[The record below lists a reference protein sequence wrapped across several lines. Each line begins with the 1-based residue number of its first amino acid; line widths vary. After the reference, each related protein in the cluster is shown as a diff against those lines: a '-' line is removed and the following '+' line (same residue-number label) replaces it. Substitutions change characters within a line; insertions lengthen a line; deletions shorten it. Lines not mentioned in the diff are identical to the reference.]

1 MGTQRDV
8 DLLHGIVIPDDRIT
22 ADGMAARPLT
32 GAGATATQSD
42 FSQQSARPG
51 IPASDDGSAMTLEA
65 TGEQTDKGHLE
76 ILTHRAGSP
85 RPDDAGFVWRD
96 IDAGDAATKY
106 KGCDGYQSA
115 TAFEPVV
122 FSTTTALQHHP
133 AVCRLHSGKVL
144 LTGHSISANDDLKVY
159 EYDPTTSAWAPTG
172 SPGHDPVGSNGHACI
187 VQTNRKEN
195 NATTE
200 RVLLFAITGD
210 FEQVDAYASDD
221 DGASWFEYGRRVLD
235 TVIRDSSGA
244 VPSTFERIT
253 AAMDGDDVL
262 MLIAFTDAGTGKPD
276 VWHFASATRGGSF
289 EKVESTYHATVS
301 HLSALPN
308 AIALPGGGFAIA
320 GLWETGIVDD
330 EWGFRRLGSAFNLI
344 GEYTAALDAN
354 ASVPVWDE
362 PMECAAWFDED
373 GIGYA
378 IVMHGRTTVPDPYR
392 YRMFRSVDSGE
403 TWYEFTSY
411 VFNFKQTNEYLSQMV
426 ATSTGGRALLLSRF
440 VATTGSYAGN
450 SIVCTYLGGFSD
462 MTLPDSNADTDQNY
476 SPLNRLTWGDT
487 VDDTGTAMCMIPF
500 QVPTLQGWSTLGT
513 ATQSI
518 GANAEV
524 QVSSTAITFRTYFIA
539 SEDND
544 AATMLHFAVRLVD
557 GDGDKA
563 TDDIAIK
570 IQLGDSGTYE
580 HKAEIRLESDGF
592 NVYDGSNPVLANVT
606 GSPIS
611 IDLTDTVYF
620 RVAMT
625 NHRLSAYGHIQ
636 VWTSTPTH
644 ATTWTLSVDE
654 DLGDNGATA
663 NDNRVEWGHFNAVSN
678 VSLWRMFGFSHLPNE
693 WGARD
698 DDGFGYTWT
707 NPDSLHPRALSS
719 LPQLVFDGVKLAAT
733 SGPTRIGETWQIAA
747 DSQYPAAAVDPRVAS
762 SPSRG
767 WRSADD
773 SAQQILCWD
782 IEPDYTDSGTWEG
795 DAIACFVFGA
805 NWESGFLE
813 AYNSSAGWVT
823 LGQLV
828 ASDGFTTLEFT
839 RRGRILYPDA
849 SQTIDGKRY
858 FFREEHAGDTFDLGA
873 AGDGGTRYHKIAHN
887 AEGAWRGSGVTTKT
901 PRVVLERDNLV
912 STDPASGTGE
922 LWRRD
927 FGLIVSGVEALA
939 SYDHIRLRI
948 PAQDTADGDLRIGT
962 LVIGTVA
969 VLARPYDW
977 GWEYIHVQ
985 PISITNRPDD
995 SIAARTTGK
1004 MRREIRFGWATT
1016 GIDVKQVNESIPDP
1030 DYVAIGSTDTPAGVE
1045 HDTSR
1050 QVEGIVRRSEQ
1061 AACPVLLL
1069 TAIDHLNTGTT
1080 QKESRSRAMLLGRIT
1095 TDPMTTAV
1103 LGDEGVDELER
1114 MQSITMVEEV

>member
-76 ILTHRAGSP
+76 ILTQRAG
-85 RPDDAGFVWRD
+85 DAGIGGAGFVWRD
-96 IDAGDAATKY
+96 IDAADAATEY
-106 KGCDGYQSA
+106 KGQDGYQVVTGWDPFA
-115 TAFEPVV
+115 WENGAVEP
-122 FSTTTALQHHP
+122 AHLN
-133 AVCRLHSGKVL
+133 VCRLRSGKL
-144 LTGHSISANDDLKVY
+144 LAAGIMD
-159 EYDPTTSAWAPTG
+159 TG
-172 SPGHDPVGSNGHACI
+172 SNVDVYSYTPWTSTWEAVASPGVSDFTNIQCAITQLDRKYDGSS
-187 VQTNRKEN
+187 
-195 NATTE
+195 TE
-200 RVLLFAITGD
+200 RVLLFILTSD
-210 FEQVDAYASDD
+210 LRQVDVYASDD
-221 DGASWFEYGRRVLD
+221 DGASWSNYARRVLD
-235 TVIRDSSGA
+235 DQLLDSAGAAATPDRMEVAYSDSEMMLVFSYFDSGYA
-244 VPSTFERIT
+244 VRVASQWASANLGSTFAKIDIWKQSDVYWHGT
-253 AAMDGDDVL
+253 VAA
-262 MLIAFTDAGTGKPD
+262 
-276 VWHFASATRGGSF
+276 R
-289 EKVESTYHATVS
+289 
-301 HLSALPN
+301 
-308 AIALPGGGFAIA
+308 PGGGFVCS
-320 GLWETGIVDD
+320 TMMVDV
-330 EWGFRRLGSAFNLI
+330 GPATYNYQTMTVGSAFDLASSS
-344 GEYTAALDAN
+344 GTVAVAASLVAAAFAGTALGGD
-354 ASVPVWDE
+354 V
-362 PMECAAWFDED
+362 WFDED
-373 GIGYA
+373 GVGYFLHPLEYSSGTKLA
-378 IVMHGRTTVPDPYR
+378 YALHRTVDGANTWTDYSAWVMDWPSLLDYPKSW
-392 YRMFRSVDSGE
+392 SVE
-403 TWYEFTSY
+403 
-411 VFNFKQTNEYLSQMV
+411 
-426 ATSTGGRALLLSRF
+426 STGGRAFMVTRF
-440 VATTGSYAGN
+440 ASNGSSGYEDGAVTA
-450 SIVCTYLGGFSD
+450 IVLGGYSSQ
-462 MTLPDSNADTDQNY
+462 TVPTSTADANSY
-476 SPLNRLTWGDT
+476 EPENLLTWGAKTDA
-487 VDDTGTAMCMIPF
+487 TGDALAWFPIEEPDGM
-500 QVPTLQGWSTLGT
+500 GW
-513 ATQSI
+513 A
-518 GANAEV
+518 ANGV
-524 QVSSTAITFRTYFIA
+524 G
-539 SEDND
+539 
-544 AATMLHFAVRLVD
+544 AATIDATGSLLLAPSAQTRYYSKAPAGTSANLAVEFSCELTA
-557 GDGDKA
+557 GDGDKTA
-563 TDDIAIK
+563 DDISVYIRLA
-570 IQLGDSGTYE
+570 DAASYE
-580 HKAEIRLESDGF
+580 YIAVIRLEDDGY
-592 NVYDGSNPVLANVT
+592 NVWDPDAAANVN
-606 GSPIS
+606 GSPIAVDMTS
-611 IDLTDTVYF
+611 QVRF
-620 RVAMT
+620 RVAIDDSG
-625 NHRLSAYGHIQ
+625 NVI
-636 VWTSTPTH
+636 VWHCTDAHVREWTKAVDGDVTSP
-644 ATTWTLSVDE
+644 
-654 DLGDNGATA
+654 GATA
-663 NDNRVEWGHFNAVSN
+663 NADLIEWGHRAANSDTSQWQAFHFSALAYHWSETD
-678 VSLWRMFGFSHLPNE
+678 FGNFANS
-693 WGARD
+693 
-698 DDGFGYTWT
+698 WT
-707 NPDSLHPRALSS
+707 NPASLNALTLSS